1 MLILLILM
9 IAVCFIFAV
18 QQWFDI
24 DGIDRFFFAFLA
36 LKGVMI
42 FVFLQVGVLTI

>member
-9 IAVCFIFAV
+9 IAISFIFAV
-18 QQWFDI
+18 QQWFEI

-36 LKGVMI
+36 LKGTFI
-42 FVFLQVGVLTI
+42 LVFIEVGVLNI